1 MTQQHLSSADLLTL
15 QILQRELTEPSI
27 SKDYERELRAR
38 IEYLNKDARP
48 SREKVLVP
56 APRCYPLS
64 MEGARAS
71 WVDINPIAK
80 ALANGKNEMR
90 KYDNGL

>member
-38 IEYLNKDARP
+38 IEYLNARDTYGKIKDK
-48 SREKVLVP
+48 E
-56 APRCYPLS
+56 
-64 MEGARAS
+64 
-71 WVDINPIAK
+71 I
-80 ALANGKNEMR
+80 
-90 KYDNGL
+90 